1 MSVKVTQW
9 LLGGLLLAWC
19 LHLAIQLVGH
29 IQLLGQVSVS
39 NQAVPNI
46 TSVPSSHFMS
56 RPVVDI
62 AALKAITLFYT
73 HIPTSQKTDVFSIKP
88 ESKEELKESV
98 LKLSLVGS
106 FSNTDPKNS
115 YAIIENNRK
124 HALYRVGETMT
135 NANKLPL
142 ELIEV
147 FTDKVIISNN
157 GKQEII
163 SMYPKDEPATSSSD
177 TALMSSFVPLQDEA
191 VQDNNNQNNYT
202 NNDLVYSEAEFKQHP
217 DLKSFQS
224 DAEYEQYM
232 AELKMK
238 NEK

>member
-1 MSVKVTQW
+1 MRMSVKVTQW

-19 LHLAIQLVGH
+19 LHLAIQLVG
-29 IQLLGQVSVS
+29 LVSANNQGVS
-39 NQAVPNI
+39 NI
-46 TSVPSSHFMS
+46 TSVPSPHIMS
-56 RPVVDI
+56 RPAVDI
-62 AALKAITLFYT
+62 AALKAIRLFYT
-73 HIPTSQKTDVFSIKP
+73 HIPTSQKPDVLSIKP
-88 ESKEELKESV
+88 ESKKELKESV

-106 FSNTDPKNS
+106 FSNTDSKNS
-115 YAIIENNRK
+115 YAIIQNNRK
-124 HALYRVGETMT
+124 HLLYRVGESIT
-135 NANKLPL
+135 NANKLTL

-177 TALMSSFVPLQDEA
+177 TALMSSFVLLQDESL
-191 VQDNNNQNNYT
+191 QDNNDQNNYT
-202 NNDLVYSEAEFKQHP
+202 NNDLVYSETELKQHP

-232 AELKMK
+232 AELKMRK
-238 NEK
+238 